1 MKNIKWCKA
10 LTNINVEN
18 NTVEEHWTE
27 LKYQVQDRVKSAKI
41 NKQTTIKEQANKKKK
56 KETPMAHVKATNL

>member
-41 NKQTTIKEQANKKKK
+41 NKQTTIKEQANKNKK